1 MAVELPEPLQWVLLL
16 LAGTRWPEADEDQ
29 LREMADHCR
38 KAADSLKDATQS
50 ADSTIKRAL
59 DGQKGNAA
67 EALGKYW
74 DKYSVGKGTEQ
85 DPGYLPGAINA
96 LNGMGDM
103 LEQVA
108 NSAETAKIQIIAQLG
123 ILAFELATAEAE
135 APFTAGASLLE
146 VPVMIAASRVVVS
159 QLLKKLLKEMLEMAA
174 KQAAQMAAI
183 NFLAQGIE
191 VAEGHRKSIDMKEVG
206 QNALGGAVGGASAH
220 LIGKGIGAAG
230 KKIGAES
237 ALNSTAGKMA
247 TGAAVGVG
255 ADVSTQLITTGKV
268 DSESLLGSGLSGGAG
283 AGLHAGASALKGHA
297 AAPKPAEAPKLDLP
311 HSTGSTGDGASHDG
325 PPTFSKS
332 ATSSGDSAY
341 QGPSGTS
348 SSGSSG
354 SSGSGSSGSGS
365 GSAES
370 AGTHGSTGAGS
381 LLGAGSGAGAAAAGS
396 SGGHSSGT
404 SASASAGAGAGAG
417 ESKVNGLAPF
427 GSGRS
432 AGDTA
437 GGTHPTTAPVT
448 SQAHDTTTPAGSAT
462 HETPA
467 PTPREQTGV
476 RIQDTPAPHA
486 ETQAATPKVESVR
499 PQTDPTPTATPPVH
513 ENVAPRTEQAV
524 PVHENAAPRQ
534 EQVVP
539 RQESAPVHENVAPRQ
554 EPAAQV
560 HENAAPRQEQVVP
573 RQESAPVH
581 ENVAPRQEPAA
592 QVHENATPRQEQV
605 VPRQESAPVHEN
617 VTPRQEPAAQV
628 HENATPRQE
637 QAVPRQ
643 EPVSQPHE
651 QAAPRHEPAAPV
663 HENVAPRPEPVAQA
677 HESPTPQPHETP
689 APRHEQVAAQP
700 HETPAPR
707 HEQVAAQPHETPA
720 PRQEPVAAQS
730 HGTALPHQ
738 EGPASRGTEQSDGSA
753 AAHQSAVPNLS
764 GVLGGAAHL
773 AGGGGTHLDGGTRGA
788 SAPTPMRPAGT
799 EQLPGQES
807 PDAVPDVTSST
818 ATPPPMAGG
827 GYLPGATAGGAAGAG
842 RGGAGASG
850 RSAGFGAVPRQDGHR
865 SGLVTGPVRGV
876 GDVGGGIRSGAP
888 STSGASGSVHP
899 NGATGNGGSHQGGG
913 SLRPGHES
921 VPESS
926 QARPEHEGREHQDVT
941 DRPSDHD
948 EAVPHVEPEPL
959 PPVGTPEHGIMHDP
973 AKFLED
979 NLLSVDF
986 SEGVKQRMPGLK
998 PGQDIAFLNA
1008 MKSSDKHW
1016 FTMEPDP
1023 AAGRGGKPSYHL
1035 VPAWEKYAA
1044 HFAEH
1049 PESFPGLE
1057 RFPEPVGSQLP
1068 PLKDDSHYVKGAY
1081 VPYEASERPGADSTI
1096 GHAEVPLRPHPD
1108 LPREGLVFT
1117 DAMNGCA
1124 FVATVK
1130 PGEDTFTAWHYQSY
1144 SASENLRAGADFR
1157 LGKTVT
1163 QWAGLHDYA
1172 APLPPG
1178 HTPAATNMLR
1188 HNGQGWELV
1197 SQETHTNILDPN
1209 RPPTVSKQSTIPF
1222 EVSTQTPENL
1232 VKMTVDPYHVRAK
1245 QQLGQFQ
1252 DAAHGLTK
1260 GLDPRDPSVQTLKRF
1275 VNDMSGRLEAQ
1286 ERLVAELQRPGKTLA
1301 DVEATVARLQRA
1313 NEANQQFLNASEA
1326 PIRQLAEQALA
1337 AYPNRTPETL
1347 LSEFRKSDWI
1357 EVMRDE
1363 SAARQPQ
1370 PSGSAGNPGP
1380 VTPRPDA
1387 VRSGDENTSVPPPV
1401 SPPAEGSRQGTGAR
1415 DFGALPSRPAPASD
1429 SVPAPTTAHGTA
1441 AHGTAA
1447 PEHQPPRPT
1456 DAAAPAQDTRAV
1468 PPRRDAD
1475 GDTTPQPAPSNSRKR
1490 GRDEDEDDQ
1499 LVSEHEPKRRRT
1511 PSYEN
1516 TDGVLN
1522 DRGYRSFGPE
1532 HPLTKDLTDYVGGAD
1547 RQHPAMSNSLLQKV
1561 NPHEVPVHEGPG
1573 GRRPEDLNA
1582 CLENVEAYR
1591 DTHFGR
1597 PRVSGQTLHGTAEP
1611 VPGNALWKRHDGP
1624 ARFGEGPDGIQKLMD
1639 QVKQG
1644 GPGSFA
1650 TVLGAGKDG
1659 GTGHAVALVHDRDG
1673 TLRWADLTDRKVT
1686 VADGS
1691 MPENFRSDWTVWAS
1705 VADPHENNISGPH
1718 DRDFMDTYS
1727 DFHRPEERPLPEPTA
1742 DHEGFGAKKKDNKQN
1757 QDDDPEAA
1765 QRRDNEAAVTQDG
1778 SVRIK
1783 WDADQ
1788 KKWVPSADGQAR
1800 PDAFSEWMGKDF
1812 TTRKDTPV
1820 EVNVDH
1826 LSQPELH
1833 QFADMLIRSD
1843 YPQTATKVLERAQWL
1858 DEQARLGNDGA
1869 DPGKHLR
1876 ATGNEIVGKGDELR
1890 ERLQLMTDPPRFEQ
1904 AHPTPEARR
1913 AYEEETVRRGD
1924 ELDRLLKGQVTGAA
1938 DHGGLYHLRNEYGPL
1953 TGLSKTLSEPR
1964 PEGGGTRVPLALDPK
1979 LMGLLHNRVREF
1991 RRDQAYADVPTGTQW
2006 KTVQQDIRDSA
2017 GQQKPPVSETPRVED
2032 PANPPKHEDPA
2043 NPPKADDP
2051 ANPPKAEDSKKL
2063 TNEDLANLPE
2073 DLSTLPPEKRAD
2085 FVRALSD
2092 RNLGNLRDQVE
2103 PHLKDDPELRD
2114 LHDSL
2119 KDLPYRLKHST
2130 PAYHAIA
2137 NSGMLSSQGDL
2148 MRRDVKFMASGKSS
2162 DTNTS
2167 SLGNDDFAFFR
2178 MEVGDEK
2185 MVTRYGPTTMV
2196 FGSDILQHHD
2206 GWVSLHDQLE
2216 PLDRPAMQEYKLPN
2230 GETARTTK
2238 YVEGSTATGEK
2249 SKWEHT
2255 YPGNGGAKQHVTFD
2269 QEVFHGKDVA
2279 EGLALS
2285 VVQEIHRGGPAL
2297 REHAVGLNNELAKA
2311 KSDLEDAK
2319 GTDRE
2324 AAAKKQVDEAE
2335 RKLGDLVSRFYRPE
2349 AKFGSGLPIDPRPG
2363 HGPGPAGE
2371 GRPPYRPLMVHNP
2384 DGDGRYRNDGTL
2396 DPLAFAAA
2404 RMSDRVDD
2412 RQREGDK
2419 NANKGENKKNL
2430 DNALRQYGPAVSA
2443 AKHSVARTEEFVR
2456 QTEAEVQRLKQTD
2469 DRSPEHQKQLAAAEE
2484 RAKQANELLKDR
2496 KKQAE
2501 EVVKN
2506 NEDLEKRR
2514 EALSA
2519 KPEKTPEQLEAER
2532 KKAEAAAE
2540 ARRQKEAVKAAKL
2553 ARRQQRLEDRGNE
2566 QPPQSSTGS
2575 TGTPHGNDNQ
2585 PGFGSVSHHTPP
2597 TEHQEP
2603 PRQQHTEDT
2612 PAPPPPAGTTRPR
2625 SASAP
2630 PELGTQH
2637 APAHEGEK
2645 GNKGPE
2651 DHGGGDKDQ
2660 APKDGSEEQGKKD
2673 GSEEQGKKD
2682 GNEEQGKKDS
2692 SEEQGKKQ
2700 GDEDK
2705 GEGKAPKDDEGEGKK
2720 DDTEERPEFPPAGKL
2735 VPVAADGLC
2744 LLRSLV
2750 VGLPELSGVNG
2761 AHERLRAEVEGHFRT
2776 LPADQWPQEVVTN
2789 YRGDLVARGD
2799 APREELLSYLP
2810 EDVRGGFGDVPLA
2823 ELRTIVGDHILTT
2836 APPPLPHERQAL
2848 LETVRDWGNRW
2859 NTQAGEMLPV
2869 AAANALGV
2877 RLRVLDPNGEHVGT
2891 FGPENGRQVT
2901 VYRNDG
2907 PAHDALAHYDG
2918 SAPVPRPEGAPAPS
2932 HGKWENALKE
2942 EKKQPEPE
2950 SEKKQPEPEPEKKQP
2965 EPEPEPEKKQP
2976 EPEPPLPEGKKE
2988 STEPRPIAGTD
2999 LVVGLTG
3006 NEKAVREQVVAAIER
3021 MVPGDRAA
3029 ARAFAEEHF
3038 GPATLRPMLG
3048 ALSRGEVW
3056 TASFERHGWSGS
3068 VELRGRVTESKPAGT
3083 DKIEFENG
3091 ADRTVATGGNR
3102 NSQWQYNVGV
3112 QVRESKGIADP
3123 TEMVGYFHDRG
3134 QAQVDVDLGGMV
3146 ARSKTSGT
3154 AELFDSTMRLELDF
3168 GNMSH
3173 RGTPVRTESGHTAQV
3188 DLTMRVA
3195 VPERPTMGAD
3205 SERRVPPQRLLD
3217 GRVGGQEIVL
3227 DLKPR
3232 DGGSGKRPV
3241 EGLLEH
3247 VEQAGAREFGKD
3259 WPAMKEKVLA
3269 EVDFGRLQRDLKSMT
3284 AGEPLTVNLTDRN
3297 GKSLG
3302 TVEIGARVGRLEQVG
3317 TTKETEFNIGTTVQ
3331 QVHST
3336 ATNKG
3341 NAGQLGAS
3349 LGLKPGAALINVGGS
3364 GRLGRDVVEISG
3376 DSRVSQLTSKSKV
3389 PGVLYDGAV
3398 HYELKFNGKDTAH
3411 PAGEAEVRLLVDRA
3425 DTKAPAAEPEPKP
3438 EPKGEGEGSTE
3449 PKDSVEGDKAKDAPE
3464 PEQHEVAG
3472 PPESVWR
3479 GGNDRGGLG
3488 EDVVVRDVEN
3498 TSALRAAVDAKGRER
3513 FGKDWDAVRE
3523 QVLQG
3528 FSQPKLA
3535 SRMTGMTRG
3544 EPLVVKIPGKEDM
3557 VVTATA
3563 RVQEMTYRREDGKA
3577 ALNTVNENSSFTVE
3591 RRMLARTAA
3600 GNGQLGG
3607 TVAKG
3612 APGGDLLATGSAQ
3625 RRDREG
3631 GQDRQADRVYANG
3644 KYNAP
3649 QVIYGAKLAVDV
3661 HFGRPGETL
3670 PGGRSDTTA
3679 PLGIEVGLE
3688 AGSTVKSKVAKTA
3701 DGTHTF
3707 TRPEKLPEAAP
3718 VSAAAKAPNPD
3729 ATHTAPPRIH
3739 ERGEL
3744 NASYVVHSLS
3754 GADRVRTTVEN
3765 AVRTKHGELSEE
3777 TRQQLGETFDRLALK
3792 SQLSQLTR
3800 GGKLTETVSGATW
3813 KAEITVTARTGE
3825 SSYHSTSKDY
3835 EFESGT
3841 RTSSGQGSLGDHRTR
3856 LNGGGIGRLKT
3867 PVLDVTGGS
3876 SYRVDRTYGHNFETV
3891 GSTSNRGK
3899 HVETAVLFD
3908 VDAKYDVKVE
3918 FKRLG
3923 IADGSVTHQV
3933 DTVARVAVPERD
3945 AVRVKKPED
3954 AVAAPK
3960 DEEGAAPK
3968 EDPKEAPKEA
3978 PAEDSKDGKKHA
3990 EPAGRTTSRQPK
4002 GFVERRRLDS
4012 SAIVT
4017 DVHALGDRNGP
4028 AGTGGGA
4035 PGPRRTLGESIRDQ
4049 VESGW
4054 KPRRGGARPDGA
4066 ARPERNPFGSDWE
4079 GISRKLDAELTPDRL
4094 QSRLKGMTAGDE
4106 IVVRH
4111 GRTTVRVGAVLR
4123 DRMEHLGESGTTEF
4137 NAGTDVQRTFARTE
4151 GGGNSKIGV
4160 LGATGAAPIP
4170 GAPVSVTAG
4179 LTGTGGHGHD
4189 HTEVRTGS
4197 TTAGMATKS
4206 KLPGSAYRGEAELQ
4220 FTITRKPWVGASVH
4234 QRRTATVGFETIVET
4249 GETVPVEPFVN
4260 GKAPAAK
4267 APEGETAPP
4276 KAPEGGKTE
4285 PTKAPEGGKTEPTK
4299 APEGD
4304 KTDPNDEHGRDEVV
4318 DDPARTVPVK
4328 APETTAVPVPP
4339 ERIWENGLRDTDVLR
4354 WLGDVGGVRD
4364 VVRLR
4369 GQDYFGK
4376 TSWKELEP
4384 KVNALTTHSHLSA
4397 MFGTASQGGGI
4408 SATAPT
4414 NRVTLGGGKGVEVGV
4429 KVVSLEHDGS
4439 NEKTDLSPA
4448 NTTASG
4454 TARSDLSANHAGAQ
4468 AQVGA
4473 KITGDVTTSPGI
4485 TAGAQRLWREGGS
4498 LNEAGQTVSNGKFAA
4513 PVDRYQGYAE
4523 VEVTFF
4529 DKGKD
4534 PVVEK
4539 GLLPI
4544 TLDVPRGESRTVDV
4558 PGDQYRAF
4566 SPEHRDGTPH
4576 FTEGGRLLDQVHDA
4590 VHGSG
4595 GGYDHEARTPAE
4607 REQLAGTVRLG
4618 RAAYG
4623 QALTS
4628 GTPLAQQRIRA
4639 AHRLVE
4645 LSGGSSESAAG
4656 LLGDLLKAP
4665 AGEPLPATE
4674 VRQALDY
4681 VVRRSAEGPFTL
4693 DDLVTGAREGW
4704 PADRPYDVRRE
4715 SWTDHGP
4722 ASGLLTSAMATAS
4735 GAVLPLLGNGA
4746 AGAGGVLHLTVS
4758 GEGPGLPMHRQFT
4771 LDGDPV
4777 KRIGEIEAETYF
4789 KPGVSPREV
4798 TVRLAGPSEHG
4809 QDWDYRV
4816 TARSDRSRELML
4828 SHRRPEP
4835 APVPAPAPEAG
4846 PGGSAGG
4853 TSPAAAAAAARVEA
4867 MRRHVEA
4874 LRAAGA
4880 PSA

>member
-135 APFTAGASLLE
+135 APFTAGASLLQ
-146 VPVMIAASRVVVS
+146 VPAMIAASRVVVS
-159 QLLKKLLKEMLEMAA
+159 QLLKQLLKEMLEMAV

-191 VAEGHRKSIDMKEVG
+191 LAEGHRKSIDMKEVG

-268 DSESLLGSGLSGGAG
+268 DGESLLGSGLSGGAG

-311 HSTGSTGDGASHDG
+311 DSTGSTGRGAGHDS
-325 PPTFSKS
+325 PPTFNKP

-354 SSGSGSSGSGS
+354 GSGGGSG
-365 GSAES
+365 ES
-370 AGTHGSTGAGS
+370 AGTHGGTGSGS
-381 LLGAGSGAGAAAAGS
+381 LLGAGAGAGAGAAAAGS

-404 SASASAGAGAGAG
+404 SESAGAGAGD
-417 ESKVNGLAPF
+417 SKVNGLAPF

-437 GGTHPTTAPVT
+437 GGSHPTTTPVT
-448 SQAHDTTTPAGSAT
+448 SQPHDTTTTSAGSAT

-467 PTPREQTGV
+467 PTPREQAGV

-486 ETQAATPKVESVR
+486 ETQAATPKVESVM
-499 PQTDPTPTATPPVH
+499 PHTDSTPTATPPVHETAVPRQDAAAPAHENVTPRQEPTVQAHESVTPRQEPAAQAHENTAPRQEQAVPRQDVAAPVHENVTPRQDAAAPVHENVSPRTEQAAPVH
-513 ENVAPRTEQAV
+513 ENVAPRTEQPA
-524 PVHENAAPRQ
+524 PVHENAVPRQ
-534 EQVVP
+534 EQP
-539 RQESAPVHENVAPRQ
+539 APVAHEQ
-554 EPAAQV
+554 
-560 HENAAPRQEQVVP
+560 AAPRQESVPQPHEQQAAPVAEHGAPAQTRENAVP
-573 RQESAPVH
+573 RQEQPAPVAH
-581 ENVAPRQEPAA
+581 
-592 QVHENATPRQEQV
+592 
-605 VPRQESAPVHEN
+605 
-617 VTPRQEPAAQV
+617 
-628 HENATPRQE
+628 E

-643 EPVSQPHE
+643 ESVPQQQHQE
-651 QAAPRHEPAAPV
+651 QAARIVE
-663 HENVAPRPEPVAQA
+663 
-677 HESPTPQPHETP
+677 QPGSGAER
-689 APRHEQVAAQP
+689 A
-700 HETPAPR
+700 
-707 HEQVAAQPHETPA
+707 
-720 PRQEPVAAQS
+720 
-730 HGTALPHQ
+730 GTS
-738 EGPASRGTEQSDGSA
+738 GASG
-753 AAHQSAVPNLS
+753 VPNFASAL
-764 GVLGGAAHL
+764 GAAGRM
-773 AGGGGTHLDGGTRGA
+773 AGGGETHLDGGTR
-788 SAPTPMRPAGT
+788 
-799 EQLPGQES
+799 L
-807 PDAVPDVTSST
+807 
-818 ATPPPMAGG
+818 
-827 GYLPGATAGGAAGAG
+827 
-842 RGGAGASG
+842 ASG
-850 RSAGFGAVPRQDGHR
+850 PSAARSAGPDQLPPQVVPEGLGDTGAPANTAAAQNPAAGGFMPGPVGGGGHPGGGASRGPSGPVGAPRAGSPAGATGGTKRSHQEAFGEHAGSNTNTLGRKIATPRRRTPAGPDAERPPVRTDGPGHEPSQQRPAVPGQHE
-865 SGLVTGPVRGV
+865 SGPKPEQRTTGPVEHRTPADADAGT
-876 GDVGGGIRSGAP
+876 G
-888 STSGASGSVHP
+888 P
-899 NGATGNGGSHQGGG
+899 NDRT
-913 SLRPGHES
+913 R
-921 VPESS
+921 
-926 QARPEHEGREHQDVT
+926 GRED
-941 DRPSDHD
+941 
-948 EAVPHVEPEPL
+948 
-959 PPVGTPEHGIMHDP
+959 
-973 AKFLED
+973 
-979 NLLSVDF
+979 
-986 SEGVKQRMPGLK
+986 
-998 PGQDIAFLNA
+998 
-1008 MKSSDKHW
+1008 
-1016 FTMEPDP
+1016 
-1023 AAGRGGKPSYHL
+1023 
-1035 VPAWEKYAA
+1035 
-1044 HFAEH
+1044 
-1049 PESFPGLE
+1049 
-1057 RFPEPVGSQLP
+1057 
-1068 PLKDDSHYVKGAY
+1068 
-1081 VPYEASERPGADSTI
+1081 
-1096 GHAEVPLRPHPD
+1096 
-1108 LPREGLVFT
+1108 
-1117 DAMNGCA
+1117 
-1124 FVATVK
+1124 
-1130 PGEDTFTAWHYQSY
+1130 
-1144 SASENLRAGADFR
+1144 
-1157 LGKTVT
+1157 
-1163 QWAGLHDYA
+1163 
-1172 APLPPG
+1172 
-1178 HTPAATNMLR
+1178 
-1188 HNGQGWELV
+1188 
-1197 SQETHTNILDPN
+1197 
-1209 RPPTVSKQSTIPF
+1209 
-1222 EVSTQTPENL
+1222 
-1232 VKMTVDPYHVRAK
+1232 
-1245 QQLGQFQ
+1245 
-1252 DAAHGLTK
+1252 
-1260 GLDPRDPSVQTLKRF
+1260 
-1275 VNDMSGRLEAQ
+1275 
-1286 ERLVAELQRPGKTLA
+1286 
-1301 DVEATVARLQRA
+1301 
-1313 NEANQQFLNASEA
+1313 
-1326 PIRQLAEQALA
+1326 
-1337 AYPNRTPETL
+1337 
-1347 LSEFRKSDWI
+1347 
-1357 EVMRDE
+1357 RDE
-1363 SAARQPQ
+1363 
-1370 PSGSAGNPGP
+1370 PG
-1380 VTPRPDA
+1380 T
-1387 VRSGDENTSVPPPV
+1387 E
-1401 SPPAEGSRQGTGAR
+1401 R
-1415 DFGALPSRPAPASD
+1415 D
-1429 SVPAPTTAHGTA
+1429 
-1441 AHGTAA
+1441 
-1447 PEHQPPRPT
+1447 
-1456 DAAAPAQDTRAV
+1456 
-1468 PPRRDAD
+1468 
-1475 GDTTPQPAPSNSRKR
+1475 
-1490 GRDEDEDDQ
+1490 
-1499 LVSEHEPKRRRT
+1499 PKRRRT
-1511 PSYEN
+1511 PAYEN

-1522 DRGYRSFGPE
+1522 DRGYRSFGPD
-1532 HPLTKDLTDYVGGAD
+1532 HPLTKDLTGYVGGAD
-1547 RQHPAMSNSLLQKV
+1547 RPHPAMSNSLLQKV
-1561 NPHEVPVHEGPG
+1561 NPHEAPVHEGPG

-1597 PRVSGQTLHGTAEP
+1597 PRVSGQTLHGTVEP

-1624 ARFGEGPDGIQKLMD
+1624 ARFGEGPDGIQKLME

-1659 GTGHAVALVHDRDG
+1659 GAGHAVALVHDRDG

-1691 MPENFRSDWTVWAS
+1691 MPENFGKDWTVWAS

-1718 DRDFMDTYS
+1718 DRDFMETYS
-1727 DFHRPEERPLPEPTA
+1727 DFPRPEERPLPEPTA
-1742 DHEGFGAKKKDNKQN
+1742 DHEGFGAKKKDGKQN

-1765 QRRDNEAAVTQDG
+1765 QRRDNEAAATSDG

-1783 WDADQ
+1783 WDAGE
-1788 KKWVPSADGQAR
+1788 KKWVPSEEGPTD
-1800 PDAFSEWMGKDF
+1800 PNAFSDWMGKDF
-1812 TTRKDTPV
+1812 TTRKETPV

-1843 YPQTATKVLERAQWL
+1843 YPQTAGKVLERAQWL
-1858 DEQARLGNDGA
+1858 DEQARLGHDGA

-1876 ATGNEIVGKGDELR
+1876 ATGNEIVGKGDQLR
-1890 ERLQLMTDPPRFEQ
+1890 ERLELMTDPARFEQ

-1913 AYEEETVRRGD
+1913 AYEEETVRRGE
-1924 ELDRLLKGQVTGAA
+1924 ELEHLLKGQVTGAA
-1938 DHGGLYHLRNEYGPL
+1938 DHGGLYHLRNQYGPL
-1953 TGLSKTLSEPR
+1953 TGLSKTLSEPH

-2006 KTVQQDIRDSA
+2006 KTVQQEIRDSA
-2017 GQQKPPVSETPRVED
+2017 GQQKPPASETPKADD
-2032 PANPPKHEDPA
+2032 PANPPKH
-2043 NPPKADDP
+2043 DDP

-2063 TNEDLANLPE
+2063 TNEDLATLPE
-2073 DLSTLPPEKRAD
+2073 DLRTLSPEKRAD
-2085 FVRALSD
+2085 FVRALSE

-2103 PHLKDDPELRD
+2103 PHLKDDPELQD

-2196 FGSDILQHHD
+2196 FGSDLLQHHD

-2285 VVQEIHRGGPAL
+2285 VVQEVHRGGPAL
-2297 REHAVGLNNELAKA
+2297 REHAVGLSNELAKA
-2311 KSDLEDAK
+2311 KSELEGAK

-2324 AAAKKQVDEAE
+2324 AAARKQVDEAE

-2371 GRPPYRPLMVHNP
+2371 GRPPYRPLTVHNP

-2412 RQREGDK
+2412 RQREGEK
-2419 NANKGENKKNL
+2419 NYDKGENKRNL

-2456 QTEAEVQRLKQTD
+2456 QTEAEVQRLKQSD
-2469 DRSPEHQKQLAAAEE
+2469 DQSPEHRKQLAAAEE
-2484 RAKQANELLKDR
+2484 RAKQANELLDDR

-2501 EVVKN
+2501 QVTKR
-2506 NEDLEKRR
+2506 NEELEQRR

-2540 ARRQKEAVKAAKL
+2540 ARQKKEATKAAKL
-2553 ARRQQRLEDRGNE
+2553 ARRQQLLESRANE
-2566 QPPQSSTGS
+2566 PAAQGS
-2575 TGTPHGNDNQ
+2575 TSTTRDKAPETGKHEPTTETPAPTGNDKQ
-2585 PGFGSVSHHTPP
+2585 PGFGSAAHHPP
-2597 TEHQEP
+2597 LTEHQEP

-2612 PAPPPPAGTTRPR
+2612 PAPPPPTGTTRPR

-2637 APAHEGEK
+2637 TPAPAHEQRPPS
-2645 GNKGPE
+2645 PE
-2651 DHGGGDKDQ
+2651 DHGGGDKDK
-2660 APKDGSEEQGKKD
+2660 AP
-2673 GSEEQGKKD
+2673 KD
-2682 GNEEQGKKDS
+2682 GNEEQGKKQGDEEQGKRDG

-2700 GDEDK
+2700 SDEEQGKRDDNEEQGKAPKDDEGGGKKDDNEEQGKKEGDEDKDK
-2705 GEGKAPKDDEGEGKK
+2705 GEGKAPKDD
-2720 DDTEERPEFPPAGKL
+2720 DERQPEFPPAGKL

-2761 AHERLRAEVEGHFRT
+2761 AHDRLRSEVEEHFRT

-2799 APREELLSYLP
+2799 ASRAELLSYLP
-2810 EDVRGGFGDVPLA
+2810 EDLHGGLADVPLA
-2823 ELRTIVGDHILTT
+2823 ELRTMVGDHILTT

-2859 NTQAGEMLPV
+2859 NTHAGEMLPV

-2907 PAHDALAHYDG
+2907 PEHDAPAHYDG
-2918 SAPVPRPEGAPAPS
+2918 SAPVPRPEGAPPSS

-2942 EKKQPEPE
+2942 EPKQPAPEGEKKQPEPDLEPEKKKQPEPDLE
-2950 SEKKQPEPEPEKKQP
+2950 SEKKQPEPPLSEGEKKQP
-2965 EPEPEPEKKQP
+2965 EP
-2976 EPEPPLPEGKKE
+2976 PLSEGGKKP
-2988 STEPRPIAGTD
+2988 TEPRPIAGTD

-3083 DKIEFENG
+3083 EKIEFENG

-3123 TEMVGYFHDRG
+3123 TETVGYFHDRG

-3168 GNMSH
+3168 GNMRH
-3173 RGTPVRTESGHTAQV
+3173 LGTPVRTESGHTAQV

-3195 VPERPTMGAD
+3195 VPERPKMEAGD
-3205 SERRVPPQRLLD
+3205 EHRVPPQRLLD

-3232 DGGSGKRPV
+3232 ADGSGKRPV
-3241 EGLLEH
+3241 EGLLDH
-3247 VEQAGAREFGKD
+3247 VEQAGAGEFGKN

-3284 AGEPLTVNLTDRN
+3284 AGEPLTVHLTDRN

-3302 TVEIGARVGRLEQVG
+3302 TVEIGARVGTLEQVG

-3336 ATNKG
+3336 ATSKG
-3341 NAGQLGAS
+3341 NAGQLGGS
-3349 LGLKPGAALINVGGS
+3349 LGLKPGPVLINGGGS

-3411 PAGEAEVRLLVDRA
+3411 PAGAADVRLLVDRA
-3425 DTKAPAAEPEPKP
+3425 DTKAPVADAEPKP
-3438 EPKGEGEGSTE
+3438 KPGDGDGTGGSTAPKDAQDAKGAKEGGEEPKA
-3449 PKDSVEGDKAKDAPE
+3449 KAAPE
-3464 PEQHEVAG
+3464 PELHEVAG

-3488 EDVVVRDVEN
+3488 ENVVVRDVEN

-3544 EPLVVKIPGKEDM
+3544 EPLVVKIPGKEDL

-3563 RVQEMTYRREDGKA
+3563 RVQEMTYLREDGKA

-3625 RRDREG
+3625 HRDREG
-3631 GQDRQADRVYANG
+3631 GQNRQADRVYANG

-3688 AGSTVKSKVAKTA
+3688 AGNTVKSKVTKTA

-3707 TRPEKLPEAAP
+3707 ARPEKLPAAAP

-3754 GADRVRTTVEN
+3754 GADQVRTTVEN

-3800 GGKLTETVSGATW
+3800 GGKLTETVSGTTW

-3867 PVLDVTGGS
+3867 PVLDVTAGA
-3876 SYRVDRTYGHNFETV
+3876 SYRVDRTYGHNFETI

-3908 VDAKYDVKVE
+3908 VDATYDVKVD

-3945 AVRVKKPED
+3945 AVPVPKPEET
-3954 AVAAPK
+3954 APAPK
-3960 DEEGAAPK
+3960 GEEGAEGAAPK
-3968 EDPKEAPKEA
+3968 ESSKEEPKEAAKEGVKEEQKEA
-3978 PAEDSKDGKKHA
+3978 AKEGGKKDA
-3990 EPAGRTTSRQPK
+3990 EPTERTTSRQPK

-4017 DVHALGDRNGP
+4017 DVHALGDRNGQ
-4028 AGTGGGA
+4028 AGPGGA

-4054 KPRRGGARPDGA
+4054 KPRRGGTRPDGA
-4066 ARPERNPFGSDWE
+4066 PRPERNPFGSDWD
-4079 GISRKLDAELTPDRL
+4079 GVSRKLDAELTPDRL

-4160 LGATGAAPIP
+4160 LGATGAAPVP

-4189 HTEVRTGS
+4189 HTEARTES
-4197 TTAGMATKS
+4197 TTAGMATKA

-4234 QRRTATVGFETIVET
+4234 QRRTAAVGFETIVET

-4260 GKAPAAK
+4260 GKAPEVKAPEVK

-4285 PTKAPEGGKTEPTK
+4285 GGKPEGDKTEGGKTEPQGRK
-4299 APEGD
+4299 SEEQPDPDD
-4304 KTDPNDEHGRDEVV
+4304 KYGRDKVV

-4339 ERIWENGLRDTDVLR
+4339 ERIWENGLRDTDALR

-4408 SATAPT
+4408 STTAPT

-4439 NEKTDLSPA
+4439 NEKVDLSPA
-4448 NTTASG
+4448 NTAASG
-4454 TARSDLSANHAGAQ
+4454 NARSDLSANHAGAQ

-4473 KITGDVTTSPGI
+4473 KITGDTTTSPGI

-4590 VHGSG
+4590 VHGGS

-4607 REQLAGTVRLG
+4607 REQLAGAVRLG

-4628 GTPLAQQRIRA
+4628 GTPLAQQRIQA
-4639 AHRLVE
+4639 THRLVE
-4645 LSGGSSESAAG
+4645 LSGGSAESAAG
-4656 LLGDLLKAP
+4656 LLGDLLGAP

-4681 VVRRSAEGPFTL
+4681 VVRRGAEGPFTL

-4704 PADRPYDVRRE
+4704 PTDRPYDVQRE
-4715 SWTDHGP
+4715 TWTDQGP

-4735 GAVLPLLGNGA
+4735 GAVLPLLGGGA

-4758 GEGPGLPMHRQFT
+4758 GEGAGLPMHREFS

-4777 KRIGEIEAETYF
+4777 RRIGEIEAETYF

-4798 TVRLAGPSEHG
+4798 TVRLAGPAEHG

-4816 TARSDRSRELML
+4816 TARSDRSRELTL

-4835 APVPAPAPEAG
+4835 AAVPAPAPAPEAG
-4846 PGGSAGG
+4846 PGESSGG

>member
-1 MAVELPEPLQWVLLL
+1 M
-16 LAGTRWPEADEDQ
+16 
-29 LREMADHCR
+29 
-38 KAADSLKDATQS
+38 
-50 ADSTIKRAL
+50 
-59 DGQKGNAA
+59 
-67 EALGKYW
+67 
-74 DKYSVGKGTEQ
+74 
-85 DPGYLPGAINA
+85 
-96 LNGMGDM
+96 
-103 LEQVA
+103 
-108 NSAETAKIQIIAQLG
+108 
-123 ILAFELATAEAE
+123 
-135 APFTAGASLLE
+135 
-146 VPVMIAASRVVVS
+146 
-159 QLLKKLLKEMLEMAA
+159 
-174 KQAAQMAAI
+174 
-183 NFLAQGIE
+183 
-191 VAEGHRKSIDMKEVG
+191 
-206 QNALGGAVGGASAH
+206 
-220 LIGKGIGAAG
+220 
-230 KKIGAES
+230 
-237 ALNSTAGKMA
+237 
-247 TGAAVGVG
+247 
-255 ADVSTQLITTGKV
+255 
-268 DSESLLGSGLSGGAG
+268 
-283 AGLHAGASALKGHA
+283 
-297 AAPKPAEAPKLDLP
+297 
-311 HSTGSTGDGASHDG
+311 
-325 PPTFSKS
+325 
-332 ATSSGDSAY
+332 
-341 QGPSGTS
+341 
-348 SSGSSG
+348 
-354 SSGSGSSGSGS
+354 
-365 GSAES
+365 
-370 AGTHGSTGAGS
+370 
-381 LLGAGSGAGAAAAGS
+381 
-396 SGGHSSGT
+396 
-404 SASASAGAGAGAG
+404 
-417 ESKVNGLAPF
+417 
-427 GSGRS
+427 
-432 AGDTA
+432 
-437 GGTHPTTAPVT
+437 
-448 SQAHDTTTPAGSAT
+448 
-462 HETPA
+462 
-467 PTPREQTGV
+467 
-476 RIQDTPAPHA
+476 
-486 ETQAATPKVESVR
+486 
-499 PQTDPTPTATPPVH
+499 
-513 ENVAPRTEQAV
+513 
-524 PVHENAAPRQ
+524 
-534 EQVVP
+534 
-539 RQESAPVHENVAPRQ
+539 
-554 EPAAQV
+554 
-560 HENAAPRQEQVVP
+560 
-573 RQESAPVH
+573 
-581 ENVAPRQEPAA
+581 
-592 QVHENATPRQEQV
+592 
-605 VPRQESAPVHEN
+605 HEN

-628 HENATPRQE
+628 HENAAPRQE

-651 QAAPRHEPAAPV
+651 QATPRHEPAAPV
-663 HENVAPRPEPVAQA
+663 HENVAPRPEPVAVQP
-677 HESPTPQPHETP
+677 HESPTP
-689 APRHEQVAAQP
+689 QP

-720 PRQEPVAAQS
+720 PRQEPVAAQP

-764 GVLGGAAHL
+764 GVLGGAANL

-850 RSAGFGAVPRQDGHR
+850 RPAGFGAVPRQDGHR
-865 SGLVTGPVRGV
+865 SGLVTGPVRGA

-921 VPESS
+921 APESS
-926 QARPEHEGREHQDVT
+926 QAHPEHEGREHQDVT

-973 AKFLED
+973 ARFLED

-1096 GHAEVPLRPHPD
+1096 GHTEVPLRPHPD

-1301 DVEATVARLQRA
+1301 DVEATAARLQRA

-1370 PSGSAGNPGP
+1370 PSGSADNPGP

-1387 VRSGDENTSVPPPV
+1387 VRSGDENTSVPPPA
-1401 SPPAEGSRQGTGAR
+1401 SHPAEGSRQGTGAR

-1429 SVPAPTTAHGTA
+1429 SAPASTAAHGTA
-1441 AHGTAA
+1441 ASGHQSPRPTDATAHGTAA

-1456 DAAAPAQDTRAV
+1456 DATAPAQDTRAV

-1499 LVSEHEPKRRRT
+1499 LVSEQEPKRRRT

-1876 ATGNEIVGKGDELR
+1876 ATGDEIVGKGDELR

-1938 DHGGLYHLRNEYGPL
+1938 DHGGLYHLRNQYGPL
-1953 TGLSKTLSEPR
+1953 TGLSKTLSEPH
-1964 PEGGGTRVPLALDPK
+1964 PQGGGSRVPLALDPK
-1979 LMGLLHNRVREF
+1979 LMDLLHNRVREF

-2017 GQQKPPVSETPRVED
+2017 GQQKPPASETPRVED
-2032 PANPPKHEDPA
+2032 PANPPKHEDPE
-2043 NPPKADDP
+2043 NQPKADDP

-2255 YPGNGGAKQHVTFD
+2255 YPGNGGTKQHVTFD

-2311 KSDLEDAK
+2311 KSDLEDAR

-2371 GRPPYRPLMVHNP
+2371 GRPPYRPLTVHNP

-2396 DPLAFAAA
+2396 DPIAFAAA

-2540 ARRQKEAVKAAKL
+2540 ARQQKEAVKAAKL

-2566 QPPQSSTGS
+2566 QPPQGS
-2575 TGTPHGNDNQ
+2575 TGTSREKAPETAKNEPTTETPAPIGNDKTSGGTGTPRGNDNQ

-2651 DHGGGDKDQ
+2651 DQGGGDKDQ

-2673 GSEEQGKKD
+2673 G
-2682 GNEEQGKKDS
+2682 N
-2692 SEEQGKKQ
+2692 EEQGKKQ

-2705 GEGKAPKDDEGEGKK
+2705 GEGKAPKDDEGDGKK
-2720 DDTEERPEFPPAGKL
+2720 DDTEEQGKKDGDQDKDKGEDKGEEKAPKDDNEERPEFPPAGKL

-2761 AHERLRAEVEGHFRT
+2761 AHERLRAEVEEHFRT

-2789 YRGDLVARGD
+2789 YRGDLVARGN

-2810 EDVRGGFGDVPLA
+2810 EDVRGGFDNVPLA

-2907 PAHDALAHYDG
+2907 PAHDAPAHYDG

-2965 EPEPEPEKKQP
+2965 EPESEKKQPEPEPEKKQP
-2976 EPEPPLPEGKKE
+2976 EPEPESEKKQPEPELPLPEGKKE

-3168 GNMSH
+3168 GNMRH
-3173 RGTPVRTESGHTAQV
+3173 LGTPVRTESGHTAQV

-3302 TVEIGARVGRLEQVG
+3302 TVEIGARVGTLEQVG

-3349 LGLKPGAALINVGGS
+3349 LGLKPGPALINVGGS

-3425 DTKAPAAEPEPKP
+3425 DTKAPAAEPKPKP
-3438 EPKGEGEGSTE
+3438 KGEGEGEGSTE
-3449 PKDSVEGDKAKDAPE
+3449 PKDSAEGGKAKDAPE

-3688 AGSTVKSKVAKTA
+3688 AGSTVKSKVAKTE

-3718 VSAAAKAPNPD
+3718 ASAAAKAPNPD
-3729 ATHTAPPRIH
+3729 ATHTAPPRIR

-3876 SYRVDRTYGHNFETV
+3876 SYRVDRTYGHNSETV

-3945 AVRVKKPED
+3945 AVPVPKKED
-3954 AVAAPK
+3954 TAPAPK
-3960 DEEGAAPK
+3960 DAEGAEGAV
-3968 EDPKEAPKEA
+3968 PKEAPKEA
-3978 PAEDSKDGKKHA
+3978 PEQAPKDGKKDA
-3990 EPAGRTTSRQPK
+3990 EPTGRTTSRQPK

-4079 GISRKLDAELTPDRL
+4079 GVSRKLDAELTPDRL

-4267 APEGETAPP
+4267 APEGETVPP

-4285 PTKAPEGGKTEPTK
+4285 PPKGPEGGKAEGGKAEGGKTEPH
-4299 APEGD
+4299 
-4304 KTDPNDEHGRDEVV
+4304 DEQGRDEVV

-4735 GAVLPLLGNGA
+4735 SAVLPLLGNGA

-4798 TVRLAGPSEHG
+4798 TVRFAGPSEHG